1 MSEDKRLYTL
11 SRVVFPDGDFME
23 AGELFYRFGEA
34 DVRFAD
40 GEIKGCRTI
49 SFDTWMNLFAAG
61 KWQHYCDLG
70 KIYLR
75 LQVKGD
81 FCLQVTGHEFTAAF
95 GVVDKVIYSQCHKA
109 GAMTELL
116 VELPGAGSFAGLSF
130 SLAFPL
136 GEEYALGE
144 MSWCTDRPPQRP
156 SRIAIVTCT
165 FRRESYVEKTIRKFT
180 AFMEEDSCRK
190 EKFHLFVVDN
200 GRTLAKSLEN
210 GYVTIIPNKN
220 AGGAGGFCRGLM
232 EANDGGFTHC
242 LFMDDDVEIYPES
255 FFRTLNITE
264 YFKEEYRTCSVN
276 GPMMNLYDKMELFEN
291 LAAYDGAMGFKTCR
305 GPMVMDSVKKVL
317 ESIDLSGEMFQEGFL
332 HSAWWYTCCSLERYK
347 DEYPIPVF
355 FRCDD
360 VEWNWR
366 KQGMEIVSMNGICL
380 WHAPFKWR
388 VGKMADCYYWP
399 RNMLLLCMLHQ
410 QGNEEKVLSYLR
422 WRFGYLLDTLD
433 YVGAEVLVLA
443 VTDFLKGH
451 AIFEED
457 PEAQMQRVRLACGR
471 ARMRKGVD
479 YMELEAAGRHALES
493 ETREKGISLDW
504 YPPEQEFEGR
514 KQVEVYNLS
523 AGTCE
528 SRLRDDQRARRLE
541 REFDRLLQ
549 ELSLQ
554 FEALARDMRQGYEKF
569 RTREFWDVYL
579 GLKEARECR

>member
-11 SRVVFPDGDFME
+11 SQVVFPDGDFME
-23 AGELFYRFGEA
+23 ARELFYRFGEA

-95 GVVDKVIYSQCHKA
+95 GVVDRVIYSQCHKA

-130 SLAFPL
+130 RLAFPL

-276 GPMMNLYDKMELFEN
+276 GPMMNLYDKMELSEN
-291 LAAYDGAMGFKTCR
+291 LAVYDGVMGIKNCR
-305 GPMVMDSVKKVL
+305 GPLKMDRIENVL
-317 ESIDLSGEMFQEGFL
+317 AGIDVPPELFHEEYV
-332 HSAWWYTCCSLERYK
+332 HSAWWYTCCSLERYR
-347 DEYPIPVF
+347 DEYPVPVF
-355 FRCDD
+355 FRWDD
-360 VEWNWR
+360 VEWSWR

-388 VGKMADCYYWP
+388 VGNLAECYYGP
-399 RNMLLLCMLHQ
+399 RNILFACMLHQ
-410 QGNEEKVLSYLR
+410 QGNQPEILAWLQE
-422 WRFGYLLDTLD
+422 RFDYRLGILD
-433 YVGAEVLVLA
+433 YVGAEVLLLA
-443 VTDFLKGH
+443 LTDFLKGH
-451 AIFEED
+451 VIFEED
-457 PEAQMQRVRLACGR
+457 PEKQMQKVRAACGR
-471 ARMRKGVD
+471 AKVRKGVD
-479 YMELEAAGRHALES
+479 YAELEQAGSHSIKAKS
-493 ETREKGISLDW
+493 GDMGISLDW
-504 YPPEQEFEGR
+504 YPSEQEFAEK

-523 AGTCE
+523 SGTCE
-528 SRLRDDQRARRLE
+528 TRRRDDKREERLT
-541 REFDRLLQ
+541 REFGRVLQ
-549 ELSLQ
+549 VLSMQ
-554 FEALARDMRQGYEKF
+554 FEALREDMKQGYEKF
-569 RTREFWDVYL
+569 CTRAFWDEYL
-579 GLKEARECR
+579 EAKGGGAN